1 MSLFTPFYNK
11 IMQPRRHRSQEA
23 FGKGWNEVPWFAY
36 TYGGEV
42 GVPEQGG
49 QAIELASLIGLSA
62 GALLLGPTAWLLYK
76 DALGRRRLVLQNER
90 WRTHLLE
97 SFNEPSAT
105 LDETSPL
112 LPHRTSGT
120 TRGVRLTW
128 ALRPD
133 GVKPFANL
141 TLEIE
146 RAEHLARIPPMQ
158 LSWRGGERAL
168 PEEKIAHPSWR
179 FLDRDFDQHFH
190 YGGDEE
196 RLLSSLWHGAR
207 DVLIGLSA
215 LARWRT
221 CWLFVDGNRFSA
233 RWRIPQRE
241 IEDPAV
247 YAMLRSAVE
256 LGIELCA
263 PREAIIPSRLSS
275 YVEEDESPSS
285 ARALEL
291 LFRDHRDSA
300 AAARAIRTIRAH
312 KSLGSVLIAT
322 LHAPDLIV
330 EDLQWLAIDDGM
342 RHHPELSWRRDALQ
356 AALERGLLG
365 HPLLQT
371 ALEHMAINE
380 PDPELRA
387 RAQTHALRTG
397 KESPYIDSASVM
409 LAAQRL
415 LKHTRT
421 LAPTTRQRLE
431 LALMQ
436 TSAKPGLQT
445 YIRLAE
451 RSTDKILRYSSLRA
465 LYSKFSHEPEA
476 LATLAARTHAEPI
489 TWISDWCQK
498 ALEEASR
505 DKASSKILEEIA
517 RDTSRALRTR
527 MIAACAVPLRMGS
540 LLMRFI
546 ISQELSLQE
555 RMGVARVLT
564 RTSQG
569 ERARKAFKQSIRN
582 VRPDERDAI
591 FIALAMASDLV
602 WPLELI
608 STHVASVPAH
618 TRCAIL
624 DDWLAREA
632 FERPELG
639 FIELITVMMLDDRDD
654 AVHRRAAQLLSE
666 FGTSRVVPRLRLMLA
681 REEAR
686 SVGLRTQHELQ
697 RLLKLESIIKAIH
710 SRVDQID
717 GALTLSRPN
726 DHRGAI
732 TMTEVR
738 GQLELLDD

>member
-1 MSLFTPFYNK
+1 
-11 IMQPRRHRSQEA
+11 
-23 FGKGWNEVPWFAY
+23 
-36 TYGGEV
+36 
-42 GVPEQGG
+42 
-49 QAIELASLIGLSA
+49 
-62 GALLLGPTAWLLYK
+62 
-76 DALGRRRLVLQNER
+76 
-90 WRTHLLE
+90 
-97 SFNEPSAT
+97 
-105 LDETSPL
+105 
-112 LPHRTSGT
+112 
-120 TRGVRLTW
+120 
-128 ALRPD
+128 
-133 GVKPFANL
+133 
-141 TLEIE
+141 
-146 RAEHLARIPPMQ
+146 
-158 LSWRGGERAL
+158 
-168 PEEKIAHPSWR
+168 
-179 FLDRDFDQHFH
+179 
-190 YGGDEE
+190 
-196 RLLSSLWHGAR
+196 
-207 DVLIGLSA
+207 
-215 LARWRT
+215 
-221 CWLFVDGNRFSA
+221 
-233 RWRIPQRE
+233 
-241 IEDPAV
+241 
-247 YAMLRSAVE
+247 
-256 LGIELCA
+256 
-263 PREAIIPSRLSS
+263 
-275 YVEEDESPSS
+275 
-285 ARALEL
+285 
-291 LFRDHRDSA
+291 
-300 AAARAIRTIRAH
+300 
-312 KSLGSVLIAT
+312 
-322 LHAPDLIV
+322 
-330 EDLQWLAIDDGM
+330 
-342 RHHPELSWRRDALQ
+342 
-356 AALERGLLG
+356 
-365 HPLLQT
+365 
-371 ALEHMAINE
+371 
-380 PDPELRA
+380 
-387 RAQTHALRTG
+387 
-397 KESPYIDSASVM
+397 
-409 LAAQRL
+409 L
-415 LKHTRT
+415 LKHTRN

-436 TSAKPGLQT
+436 TSARPGLQT

-498 ALEEASR
+498 A
-505 DKASSKILEEIA
+505 LEEIA

-666 FGTSRVVPRLRLMLA
+666 FGTPRVVPRLRLMLA